1 MQTSVDSQSPAS
13 PSRSR
18 SRLVRWLAVAVVVVA
33 AGVAVLVR
41 MLTGGPDEPVT
52 LEDHLAARVVAVLEE
67 ATADEHA
74 AHGHYLEDGSG
85 GYVCVART
93 IGFEPPDATEVAQVQ
108 TVYADHAC
116 AELGTVFQWPEVVRS
131 TGPLAMTL
139 TTDPATV
146 ALPSQ
151 VLLDES
157 SALHV
162 DRVRE
167 VIPAAYHDL
176 ALAHQDTAFT
186 DPDLFDELQ
195 GRYRSAR

>member
-1 MQTSVDSQSPAS
+1 MQTSVDSESPAS
-13 PSRSR
+13 PSRGR
-18 SRLVRWLAVAVVVVA
+18 GRLLRWLAVAVVVVA
-33 AGVAVLVR
+33 AGAAVLVR
-41 MLTGGPDEPVT
+41 MLTGGADQPVT
-52 LEDHLAARVVAVLEE
+52 LADQLAGQVVAELEA

-74 AHGHYLEDGSG
+74 AHGHYVEDDSG

-93 IGFEPPDATEVAQVQ
+93 IGFEPADATSVSEVR
-108 TVYADHAC
+108 TVYVDHAC
-116 AELGTVFQWPEVVRS
+116 AELGTTFQWPEVVRS

-139 TTDPATV
+139 TTDPVTV

-151 VLLDES
+151 ALTDQPE
-157 SALHV
+157 ALHV

-167 VIPAAYHDL
+167 VIPADYHDL

-195 GRYRSAR
+195 KRYRSAR